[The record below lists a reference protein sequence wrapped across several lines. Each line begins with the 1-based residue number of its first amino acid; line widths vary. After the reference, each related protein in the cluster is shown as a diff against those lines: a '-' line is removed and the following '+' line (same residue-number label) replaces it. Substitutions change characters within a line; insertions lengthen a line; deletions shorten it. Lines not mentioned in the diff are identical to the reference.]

1 MLLAIDDAHEVLRDL
16 DAASLAAHIAINGPK
31 VGVGIVV
38 STVSV
43 DVEDFAGRRDLL
55 LALSKE
61 NTTIFNREQLDQ
73 VLWLRGR
80 D

>member
-1 MLLAIDDAHEVLRDL
+1 LT
-16 DAASLAAHIAINGPK
+16 AHIAINGPK

-43 DVEDFAGRRDLL
+43 DVGDFAGRRDLL
-55 LALSKE
+55 LALSKK
-61 NTTIFNREQLDQ
+61 NTMIFNREQLDE
-73 VLWLRGR
+73 VLRLRDR

>member
-1 MLLAIDDAHEVLRDL
+1 LAT
-16 DAASLAAHIAINGPK
+16 HIAINGPK

-38 STVSV
+38 STVSI
-43 DVEDFAGRRDLL
+43 DVQDFGGRRDLL

-61 NTTIFNREQLDQ
+61 NTAIFNREQLDQ
-73 VLWLRGR
+73 LLRLRGQ